1 MQAECLHWS
10 SKCACI
16 ASVRPKG
23 QAIRAIRE
31 ARGMSI
37 RALQSETGLN
47 RGYLSRLERG
57 LVREP
62 GEQQVR
68 RVATALRVPVDV
80 ITEETP

>member
-1 MQAECLHWS
+1 M
-10 SKCACI
+10 
-16 ASVRPKG
+16 ASVKPNG

-37 RALQSETGLN
+37 RGLQSETGLD

-57 LVREP
+57 LIREP

-68 RVATALRVPVDV
+68 RVATALHVPVDV